1 MSELRF
7 REILPEP
14 RRLWVRFRPAN
25 WPGAAG
31 DWIELGG
38 PALGSAGAGPLA
50 ELADDRLE
58 RLDDL
63 VYLPPVE
70 PGDEVARRVLAER
83 LASAGI
89 PVLLQEIFDPARRA
103 ASAGSPAVLDL
114 SSLLFAGRWEELA
127 DLPSGSTVIWPWIAG
142 LTDREEVWGPGLEQ
156 LAGTGVRSAVA
167 VTPELEPRQ
176 RRRLA
181 ESAGPEAFADLFH
194 RAPQSLAG
202 FWRAA
207 RGLGLEPFP
216 ERPLPAAPRSLAVR
230 RRVAGELALAG
241 DLLLHSGD
249 EVAAQSLLRSAR
261 RLDAETLDLEAL
273 VREGNLGVLAWLDR
287 SAARVVRESLER
299 GRSRLLSDLLAGFLP
314 KPEAE
319 EGEA

>member
-14 RRLWVRFRPAN
+14 RRLWVRFHPAA
-25 WPGAAG
+25 WPGAEG
-31 DWIELGG
+31 DWIDLAG
-38 PALGSAGAGPLA
+38 PALGSAGSGPLG
-50 ELADDRLE
+50 ELLEDRLE

-63 VYLPPVE
+63 VYLPPVA
-70 PGDEVARRVLAER
+70 PGAEAGRRRLAER
-83 LASAGI
+83 LTSAGV
-89 PVLLQEIFDPARRA
+89 PVLLQSVFDPVASSEGA
-103 ASAGSPAVLDL
+103 ASPAVLDL
-114 SSLLFAGRWEELA
+114 SSLVLAGKLA
-127 DLPSGSTVIWPWIAG
+127 GLAGLPKGSTVIWPWIAG
-142 LTDREEVWGPGLEQ
+142 LTDREEIWGPGLER
-156 LAGTGVRSAVA
+156 LAAAGVGSAVA

-181 ESAGPEAFADLFH
+181 ERAAPEAFAELFH
-194 RAPQSLAG
+194 RAPRSLAG
-202 FWRAA
+202 FWREA
-207 RGLGLEPFP
+207 RRRGVDPFP
-216 ERPLPAAPRSLAVR
+216 ERPLPTAPRSLAVR

-249 EVAAQSLLRSAR
+249 EVAAQGLLRSAR

-287 SAARVVRESLER
+287 SAARVVLESLER
-299 GRSRLLSDLLAGFLP
+299 GRSGLLEELLAGFLP

-319 EGEA
+319 EDDR